1 MASVEYASKGLANGI
16 GIPAL
21 TLGSLAFLGQLN
33 NGNGG
38 ILGGLFG
45 NGNTTGQMAAVNALA
60 EKDSIIAKLEAEKY
74 SDKVAKEVYIQ
85 SEVDNKTLSDRLI
98 DKYISPMAQEIADRR
113 VSDARLEERINC
125 MAKTNELQFA
135 AVYKEI
141 DCAKKEC
148 GAAIALESERR
159 MAGDNNLMC
168 YVNATFVP
176 GKLVMPRES
185 ICPEVMQRYN
195 SWVAPTDTAPATQ
208 PVTGTINAQ

>member
-45 NGNTTGQMAAVNALA
+45 NGNTVGQMAAVNALA
-60 EKDSIIAKLEAEKY
+60 EKDAIIAKLKAENY
-74 SDKVAKEVYIQ
+74 SDKVAKEVYTQ
-85 SEVDNKTLSDRLI
+85 SALDNKNLSDRLI

-141 DCAKKEC
+141 ECTKKEC

-159 MAGDNNLMC
+159 MSGDNNLMC